1 MYLYFRLRKR
11 NVKLGSS
18 SSNGT
23 DAAADGTVQLHD
35 KRRDQKSG
43 NSRTK
48 SSAPRKQTK
57 TAPASARRGALRTS
71 KTKNQV
77 RGKRKTK
84 EPVTVKS
91 DEESADEG
99 VEDDAQ
105 ATKRMLQECEVKLKV
120 RE

>member
-1 MYLYFRLRKR
+1 VYLYFRLRKR

-35 KRRDQKSG
+35 KRDQKSG
-43 NSRTK
+43 NSGTK
-48 SSAPRKQTK
+48 SSAPIKQTK

>member
-1 MYLYFRLRKR
+1 VYLYFRLRKR
-11 NVKLGSS
+11 NVELSTS

-23 DAAADGTVQLHD
+23 DAAADGTVQFHH
-35 KRRDQKSG
+35 KRGQKSR
-43 NSRTK
+43 NSGTK

-57 TAPASARRGALRTS
+57 TAPASARREALRTS

-77 RGKRKTK
+77 WGKRKTK

-91 DEESADEG
+91 DEESDDKEE
-99 VEDDAQ
+99 EDDAK
-105 ATKRMLQECEVKLKV
+105 ATKRMLQECEAKLKV